1 MATPG
6 EQGQVASPYLTGGGG
21 AVLEHR
27 YGAVL
32 LGHLLLGDPVPELGD
47 DVVPSSV
54 RFQDSA
60 FSPVDDLIV
69 VGRTSD
75 GVERRVSIVSAG
87 RRN

>member
-6 EQGQVASPYLTGGGG
+6 EQGQVASPYSMGGGG

-60 FSPVDDLIV
+60 SSPVDDLIV
-69 VGRTSD
+69 VGRTRMVLNGGCRS
-75 GVERRVSIVSAG
+75 VSAG